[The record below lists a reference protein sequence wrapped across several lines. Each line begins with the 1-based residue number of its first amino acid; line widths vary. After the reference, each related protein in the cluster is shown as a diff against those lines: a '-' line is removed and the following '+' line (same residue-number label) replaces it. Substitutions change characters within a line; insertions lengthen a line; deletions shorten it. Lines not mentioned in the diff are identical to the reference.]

1 LNNFQSIKILLWSR
15 NISVLL
21 HSFIKNT
28 LLLSKSVDRIDNS
41 KILGYR
47 CIKGADE
54 MSMSVTTTR
63 RRPTQIFVKDGIPI
77 NQEQAELAKNSDFK
91 GKMSNAVFV

>member
-1 LNNFQSIKILLWSR
+1 
-15 NISVLL
+15 
-21 HSFIKNT
+21 
-28 LLLSKSVDRIDNS
+28 
-41 KILGYR
+41 
-47 CIKGADE
+47 

-91 GKMSNAVFV
+91 GKMSNAIFV